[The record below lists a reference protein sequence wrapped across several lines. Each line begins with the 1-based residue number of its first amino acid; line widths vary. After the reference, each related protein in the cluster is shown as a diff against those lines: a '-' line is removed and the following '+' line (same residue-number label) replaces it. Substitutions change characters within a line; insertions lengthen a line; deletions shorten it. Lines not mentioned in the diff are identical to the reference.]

1 MDPLSATASI
11 IAIGQLTGKVVKYL
25 GDAKDASIDR
35 SQFTTEISN
44 LSKLLVC
51 LLSYLNESSI
61 EPWHVL
67 VRELGGKD
75 GLVYQYRVA
84 LEQLKERTSKER
96 KLKKIA
102 QTLLWKHIKEDAER
116 IMLRIERLKLVVQ
129 IALTM
134 DHL

>member
-25 GDAKDASIDR
+25 GDAKDASTDR

-51 LLSYLNESSI
+51 LLSYLNESSN

-75 GLVYQYRVA
+75 GLVYQYRLA
-84 LEQLKERTSKER
+84 LEKLKEKTSKER

-116 IMLRIERLKLVVQ
+116 ILLSIERLKSVVQ